1 MSDSTLLHAP
11 LGKETEYPERYDPS
25 LLFAIARDAG
35 RAHLSMQP
43 HPAWHGADIW
53 NAYELSWLNAKGKP
67 QVALA
72 RFSFAA
78 DSTHIIESKS
88 FKLYLNSLNQTA
100 LPDSDAL
107 LTALRQDLSTAAN
120 GQVNVTLF
128 DAADFADQAL
138 GELDGTLLDTL
149 DIDVSVYHP
158 DPTLLRADASQSRHE
173 TLRSNLLK
181 SNCPV
186 TGQPDWGSLQI
197 EYTGAA
203 IDHASLLEYIVSY
216 RGHNG
221 FHEQCVEQIFC
232 DIMQACAPQA
242 LTVYARYTRRGGL
255 DINPWRSTEP
265 DFVPSAA
272 RNARQ

>member
-11 LGKETEYPERYDPS
+11 LGKETQYPEHYDPS
-25 LLFAIARDAG
+25 LLFPIARDAG
-35 RAHLSMQP
+35 RARLNVQP

-53 NAYELSWLNAKGKP
+53 NAYELSWLDPKGKP

-72 RFSFAA
+72 RFFFPAS
-78 DSTHIIESKS
+78 STHIIESKS
-88 FKLYLNSLNQTA
+88 FKLYLNSFNQTTMA
-100 LPDSDAL
+100 DGDAVL
-107 LTALRQDLSTAAN
+107 ARMQQDLSAAA
-120 GQVNVTLF
+120 GAPVSVTLF
-128 DAADFADQAL
+128 TPADFAAQTL
-138 GELDGTLLDTL
+138 GELEGTLLDTL
-149 DIDVSVYHP
+149 DIDVSAYMP
-158 DPTLLRADASQSRHE
+158 DAGLLQADATQSRHE

-203 IDHASLLEYIVSY
+203 IDHASLLRYIVSY

-221 FHEQCVEQIFC
+221 FHEQCAEQIFC
-232 DIMQACAPQA
+232 DIMHTCAPEA

-255 DINPWRSTEP
+255 DINPWRSTQA
-265 DFVPSAA
+265 DFIPADA

>member
-1 MSDSTLLHAP
+1 MSDPTLHHAP
-11 LGKETEYPERYDPS
+11 LGKETVYPEHYDPS
-25 LLFAIARDAG
+25 LLFPIARDAG
-35 RAHLSMQP
+35 RAQLSLQP
-43 HPAWHGADIW
+43 HPGWHGADIW
-53 NAYELSWLNAKGKP
+53 NAYELSWLTQKGKP

-72 RFSFAA
+72 RFCFPAA
-78 DSTHIIESKS
+78 STHIIESKS
-88 FKLYLNSLNQTA
+88 FKLYLNSFNQTPMA
-100 LPDSDAL
+100 GRDAL
-107 LTALRQDLSTAAN
+107 LACLQQDLSAAA
-120 GQVNVTLF
+120 GAQVGVTMF
-128 DAADFADQAL
+128 EPADFGTQTLA
-138 GELDGTLLDTL
+138 ELDGTLLDTL

-158 DPTLLRADASQSRHE
+158 DATLLRADASRSRQE
-173 TLRSNLLK
+173 TLRSDLLK

-197 EYTGAA
+197 EYTGPA
-203 IDHASLLEYIVSY
+203 IDHESLLRYIVSY

-232 DIMQACAPQA
+232 DIMRTCSPQA

-265 DFVPSAA
+265 DFKPSAT

>member
-11 LGKETEYPERYDPS
+11 LGKETRYPEHYDPS
-25 LLFAIARDAG
+25 LLFPIARDAG

-43 HPAWHGADIW
+43 HPTWYGADIW
-53 NAYELSWLNAKGKP
+53 NAYELSWLDAKGKP

-72 RFSFAA
+72 RFCFPAS
-78 DSTHIIESKS
+78 STHIIESKS
-88 FKLYLNSLNQTA
+88 FKLYLNSFNQTTMA
-100 LPDSDAL
+100 DDKAVR
-107 LTALRQDLSTAAN
+107 ARMQQDLSAAA
-120 GQVNVTLF
+120 GAPVGVTLF
-128 DAADFADQAL
+128 APADFADQTL
-138 GELDGTLLDTL
+138 GEFEGTLLDTL
-149 DIDVSVYHP
+149 DIEVSAYAP
-158 DPTLLRADASQSRHE
+158 DAGLLQADATQSRHE
-173 TLRSNLLK
+173 TLRTNLLK

-203 IDHASLLEYIVSY
+203 IDHASLLRYIISY

-221 FHEQCVEQIFC
+221 FHEQCAEQIFC
-232 DIMQACAPQA
+232 DIMQTCAPDT

-255 DINPWRSTEP
+255 DINPWRSTQA
-265 DFVPSAA
+265 DFAPVEA